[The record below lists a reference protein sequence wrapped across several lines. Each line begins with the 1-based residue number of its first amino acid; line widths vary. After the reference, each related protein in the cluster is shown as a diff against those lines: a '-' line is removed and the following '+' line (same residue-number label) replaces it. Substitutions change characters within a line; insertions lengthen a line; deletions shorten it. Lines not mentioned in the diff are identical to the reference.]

1 MSRPRAPDSG
11 HAGQTAPSPELST
24 GGCPC
29 GLPRP
34 YAACCGRWH
43 TGPEAGFAPD
53 AEALMRSR
61 YSAYVL
67 GLAPYLLQ
75 TWHPRTRPE
84 QLSLDEPGL
93 RWLGLEVR
101 LHRLIDANHAEVEF
115 IARSK
120 QGGRA
125 QRLHER
131 SRFERVDGRWF
142 YVDGD
147 WKTPTGWV
155 AAPSARG

>member
-1 MSRPRAPDSG
+1 MSNTHDNAP
-11 HAGQTAPSPELST
+11 
-24 GGCPC
+24 CPC
-29 GLPRP
+29 GSTQP

-43 TGPEAGFAPD
+43 AGPQHGQAPT

-67 GLAPYLLQ
+67 GLTDYLRD
-75 TWHPRTRPE
+75 TWHPRTRPAD
-84 QLSLDEPGL
+84 LAPLEPGL

-101 LHRLIDANHAEVEF
+101 RHAVIDETHAVVSF
-115 IARSK
+115 VARSK
-120 QGGRA
+120 LGGRA
-125 QRLHER
+125 HRLQET

-147 WKTPTGWV
+147 VG
-155 AAPSARG
+155 